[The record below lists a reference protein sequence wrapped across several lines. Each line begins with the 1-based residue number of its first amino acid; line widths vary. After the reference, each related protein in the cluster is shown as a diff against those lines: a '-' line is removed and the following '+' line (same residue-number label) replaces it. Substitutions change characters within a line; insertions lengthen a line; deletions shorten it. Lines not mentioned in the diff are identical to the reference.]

1 MDASLLSG
9 SSKETY
15 QRLSG
20 SQEGQL
26 FYYEEGDRTSWRRQC
41 LGQMLKAKLRVV
53 GVLGGSYNILNQ
65 KGGKAGHP
73 FRKYSAIQFSCHLGE
88 QLKRRR

>member
-1 MDASLLSG
+1 M
-9 SSKETY
+9 
-15 QRLSG
+15 
-20 SQEGQL
+20 
-26 FYYEEGDRTSWRRQC
+26 
-41 LGQMLKAKLRVV
+41 GQMLKAKLRVV